1 MKDYSELVRLAEAA
15 TPGPW
20 KQHLVDD
27 TTVICSHGD
36 VCCTFANGGGDDDVD
51 FDTDTERCE
60 ANAAFIAAANPQTI
74 LALTARVKELEE
86 ENKGLQEHLT
96 RACALHIDFDCARYI
111 IASSRE
117 MGSGSE
123 KAQRHRQI
131 CQFLTAVFARKS
143 DPDLVDVRHP
153 FYVTLHDESQKFTGN
168 LSGKLHDAQ
177 DRRLAHQFADLALEI
192 SSRAISGKGV

>member
-1 MKDYSELVRLAEAA
+1 MKDFSELVRLAEAA

-36 VCCTFANGGGDDDVD
+36 VCCTFANGGRDDDVD

-86 ENKGLQEHLT
+86 ALKPFAEH
-96 RACALHIDFDCARYI
+96 A
-111 IASSRE
+111 
-117 MGSGSE
+117 E
-123 KAQRHRQI
+123 KY
-131 CQFLTAVFARKS
+131 
-143 DPDLVDVRHP
+143 DPDEGDDSDTAWDSDFKVGDLRRARLV
-153 FYVTLHDESQKFTGN
+153 
-168 LSGKLHDAQ
+168 LSGKGA
-177 DRRLAHQFADLALEI
+177 
-192 SSRAISGKGV
+192 